1 MVNGP
6 LVRTTALGEVRF
18 QGLRELT
25 PATRSRS
32 FGIGLLLNYVL
43 LFKPCT
49 APYLWVSAVS
59 EIAELPAQVVVEVGG
74 DGLGLRVPGSRPL
87 SVVTVTAV
95 AEAVRVSV
103 VAIAV
108 QMTVPVAVVGVSVKE
123 R

>member
-1 MVNGP
+1 M
-6 LVRTTALGEVRF
+6 
-18 QGLRELT
+18 
-25 PATRSRS
+25 
-32 FGIGLLLNYVL
+32 LNYVL

-108 QMTVPVAVVGVSVKE
+108 QMTIPITIVRVSV
-123 R
+123 RN

>member
-25 PATRSRS
+25 PAARSRS

-43 LFKPCT
+43 LLKPCT

-74 DGLGLRVPGSRPL
+74 DGFRVGIPGGRPL
-87 SVVTVTAV
+87 SIVTVTVAKTVRMSVVAV
-95 AEAVRVSV
+95 TVQMTIPVAVVRVSV
-103 VAIAV
+103 
-108 QMTVPVAVVGVSVKE
+108 G
-123 R
+123 